1 MMSHLLA
8 VLAIATTACGLV
20 APPRTPRTALV
31 ASPPTSRTSTALAAV
46 AELAAAQVFGRLADK
61 KLLLDVPGAGTPE
74 MRDCCHGGCD
84 NCDYSRVFDEMNA
97 GKAKWVACYLTREH
111 SDGRRHEAPLASI
124 FGDDETLTADAFVE
138 RLADLEPKPT
148 MGARPAD
155 VMAEF
160 DGAGAAGVFR
170 VLSRGEDAVDVTT
183 FTATLQDLS
192 GEAHGVP
199 WKKFLAAVT
208 SA

>member
-97 GKAKWVACYLTREH
+97 GLGP
-111 SDGRRHEAPLASI
+111 GRSHQNC
-124 FGDDETLTADAFVE
+124 FQDAFVRNVGSGNIPSTISATSKSFGRRVRSGKIPSTFRRRPSRRTSGSSRHE
-138 RLADLEPKPT
+138 KSPRRGPRRRRGAD
-148 MGARPAD
+148 
-155 VMAEF
+155 AEIPWGF
-160 DGAGAAGVFR
+160 
-170 VLSRGEDAVDVTT
+170 RGETRGDPTERSAP
-183 FTATLQDLS
+183 AQAKPS
-192 GEAHGVP
+192 GSPAI
-199 WKKFLAAVT
+199 
-208 SA
+208 

>member
-74 MRDCCHGGCD
+74 MRDCDFAALIFRTRVVATPRPRRGC
-84 NCDYSRVFDEMNA
+84 
-97 GKAKWVACYLTREH
+97 
-111 SDGRRHEAPLASI
+111 
-124 FGDDETLTADAFVE
+124 FVE
-138 RLADLEPKPT
+138 TVAATPRL
-148 MGARPAD
+148 R
-155 VMAEF
+155 
-160 DGAGAAGVFR
+160 R
-170 VLSRGEDAVDVTT
+170 
-183 FTATLQDLS
+183 
-192 GEAHGVP
+192 
-199 WKKFLAAVT
+199 
-208 SA
+208 